1 MLNTPPW
8 WGPSWEPFAAP
19 LASGLRVGGGE
30 SSELVVV
37 ALLECSDIEGA
48 GIELESNG
56 EELGPVGTAEELGW
70 EDAIQQS
77 A

>member
-1 MLNTPPW
+1 M
-8 WGPSWEPFAAP
+8 
-19 LASGLRVGGGE
+19 GGGE

-37 ALLECSDIEGA
+37 ALLDSSDIEGA

-56 EELGPVGTAEELGW
+56 EELGPMGTAEELGW